1 MSKTEQAVFAKGLDV
16 TPLPGLPKAPTGI
29 GGLDVI
35 TGGGLPKG
43 RPTLVCGPAGCGKTL
58 LAMEFLVRGARD
70 FGEPGVFLAFEE
82 SHHDLTAN
90 VASLGFDVAAMEQ
103 ERLLVI
109 DQIELPREDVEETG
123 EFNLEGLFVR
133 LGYLIDTVGAK
144 RVALDSLEVLFGI
157 FADAATVRS
166 ELRRLFEWLKDR
178 GVTAVITAERGESS
192 LTRHGIE
199 EYVSDC
205 VLTLDHRVNEQ
216 ISTRRLRVL
225 KYRGST
231 HGTNEYPFVISDRGI
246 QVMPLTSA
254 RLDYG
259 VSNERVSTGVARL
272 DTMLAGGL
280 YRGGSVLVSGT
291 AGTGKTSLA
300 ATVVDAA
307 CRRGER
313 ALYFSFEESET
324 QIVRNAR
331 SVGLDLEQWVRKGL
345 LGFHCSRPTLVG
357 LEAHLVEMY
366 RIVQH
371 VGPGTVVVD
380 PITSLLQNG
389 LQADVRS
396 IVTRMI
402 DLFKSTGTT
411 VVLTSIAHGDELEQT
426 KEEVSSLVDTWLLV
440 RVVEDNGERNRA
452 LYVLKSRGTAHSNQ
466 VREFV
471 LSDCGIELVDVYIAA
486 GRVLTGSARLL
497 KESGDRRAATLRAEN
512 LEQTRVRLERRR
524 QTMGAQIAALQE
536 ELQAA
541 EDEVTR
547 LESVERFRDEREVE
561 QALLRSGDA
570 VGGKPGAGRRA
581 KAVS

>member
-1 MSKTEQAVFAKGLDV
+1 M
-16 TPLPGLPKAPTGI
+16 
-29 GGLDVI
+29 
-35 TGGGLPKG
+35 
-43 RPTLVCGPAGCGKTL
+43 
-58 LAMEFLVRGARD
+58 
-70 FGEPGVFLAFEE
+70 
-82 SHHDLTAN
+82 H
-90 VASLGFDVAAMEQ
+90 
-103 ERLLVI
+103 
-109 DQIELPREDVEETG
+109 
-123 EFNLEGLFVR
+123 
-133 LGYLIDTVGAK
+133 
-144 RVALDSLEVLFGI
+144 
-157 FADAATVRS
+157 
-166 ELRRLFEWLKDR
+166 
-178 GVTAVITAERGESS
+178 
-192 LTRHGIE
+192 
-199 EYVSDC
+199 
-205 VLTLDHRVNEQ
+205 
-216 ISTRRLRVL
+216 
-225 KYRGST
+225 
-231 HGTNEYPFVISDRGI
+231 
-246 QVMPLTSA
+246 
-254 RLDYG
+254 
-259 VSNERVSTGVARL
+259 
-272 DTMLAGGL
+272 
-280 YRGGSVLVSGT
+280 
-291 AGTGKTSLA
+291 
-300 ATVVDAA
+300 
-307 CRRGER
+307 
-313 ALYFSFEESET
+313 
-324 QIVRNAR
+324 
-331 SVGLDLEQWVRKGL
+331 
-345 LGFHCSRPTLVG
+345 
-357 LEAHLVEMY
+357 

-396 IVTRMI
+396 VVTRMI

-411 VVLTSIAHGDELEQT
+411 VVLTSIAHGDEVEQT

-440 RVVEDNGERNRA
+440 RFVEGNGERNRA